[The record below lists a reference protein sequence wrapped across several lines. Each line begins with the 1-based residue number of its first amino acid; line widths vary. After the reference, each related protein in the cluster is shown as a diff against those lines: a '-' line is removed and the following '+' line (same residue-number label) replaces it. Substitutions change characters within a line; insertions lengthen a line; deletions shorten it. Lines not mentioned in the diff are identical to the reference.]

1 VVQEYHP
8 MLGLLFAV
16 LLVIAVLVVA
26 ARRRNAPVPADE
38 PWRQSLV
45 QDDEPLDIEEIRR
58 AEAEWAAEEAFD
70 WEEEDESWRG

>member
-1 VVQEYHP
+1 

-16 LLVIAVLVVA
+16 LLVIAVLVIA
-26 ARRRNAPVPADE
+26 GRRRSATVPADE

-45 QDDEPLDIEEIRR
+45 EEDDNEPLDIEEIRR